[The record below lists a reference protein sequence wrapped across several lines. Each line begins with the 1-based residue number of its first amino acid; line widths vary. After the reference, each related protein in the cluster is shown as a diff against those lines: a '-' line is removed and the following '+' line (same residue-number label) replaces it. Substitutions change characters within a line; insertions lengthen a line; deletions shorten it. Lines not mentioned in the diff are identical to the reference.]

1 VETKQI
7 GSLDVT
13 IVGLG
18 CNNFGGRIDFPSTV
32 DVVGAA
38 LDEGINFFDTAD
50 IYGNTLSEEYLGRA
64 LGSHRDEVVVATKWG
79 MPVSGGEGGSAPAY
93 ARSAVESSLARLG
106 TDHIDLYQL
115 HRPDDTVPI
124 GETLAALDELV
135 TKGLVRE
142 IGCSNFSASQLREAA
157 LAVEEGAARFV
168 SVQNHY
174 SILHRDAER
183 DVLRACDELDMAF
196 LPYYPLANGLL
207 TGKYRRDRPFP
218 AGSRLTVDVG
228 RREREISDARLDQI
242 DALEDVALAAGCTL
256 VDLAFAWLLSREV
269 VASVIAGATSA
280 EQVRDNAATK
290 RVSLDSETL
299 ASIDEIAPF
308 S

>member
-1 VETKQI
+1 METKQI